1 MKRTGLMI
9 LSQSH
14 IIRLGLRQCL
24 TDLNLP
30 VKIFLAADLTTA
42 TDLYE
47 NNDIQLIIAGE
58 EFSDDPGFHQLVTS
72 GKPEGIFLF
81 SENHLPGNEQNL
93 SLFMTPVELAAKIKM
108 MLQTGKENENMSTP
122 EKELSKREK
131 EVVRLLALGAS
142 NKDIAEKLNLS
153 LHTALT
159 HRKNIIRKL
168 GIKTAAGLT
177 VFAILN
183 GMITLE
189 EANL

>member
-1 MKRTGLMI
+1 MKRTGILI

-14 IIRLGLRQCL
+14 IVRLGLRQCL
-24 TDLNLP
+24 SDLNLP
-30 VKIFLAADLTTA
+30 VKIFLAADLSSA
-42 TDLYE
+42 ADLTE

-58 EFSDDPGFHQLVTS
+58 EFINDSGFPQIASS
-72 GKPEGIFLF
+72 GKPERIFLF
-81 SENHLPGNEQNL
+81 SGKRKIRDEQNL
-93 SLFMTPVELAAKIKM
+93 SLYMTPVEVASMIKP
-108 MLQTGKENENMSTP
+108 MLQSLKEDESISSS

-177 VFAILN
+177 VYAILN

>member
-1 MKRTGLMI
+1 MKRTGILI

-14 IIRLGLRQCL
+14 IVRLGLRQCL
-24 TDLNLP
+24 SDLNLP
-30 VKIFLAADLTTA
+30 VRIFLAADLSSA
-42 TDLYE
+42 ADLTE

-58 EFSDDPGFHQLVTS
+58 EFMNDSGLSHPASS
-72 GKPEGIFLF
+72 GKPERIFLF
-81 SENHLPGNEQNL
+81 SGKRKIQDKQNL
-93 SLFMTPVELAAKIKM
+93 SLYMTPVEVASRIKPI
-108 MLQTGKENENMSTP
+108 LQSLKEDGNISSS

-142 NKDIAEKLNLS
+142 NKDIAEKLSLS

-177 VFAILN
+177 VYAILN

>member
-1 MKRTGLMI
+1 MKRTGILI

-14 IIRLGLRQCL
+14 IVRLGLRQCL
-24 TDLNLP
+24 SDLNLP
-30 VKIFLAADLTTA
+30 VKIFLATDLSSAADLT
-42 TDLYE
+42 E
-47 NNDIQLIIAGE
+47 NNDVQLIIAGE
-58 EFSDDPGFHQLVTS
+58 EFKNDSGFPQLASS
-72 GKPEGIFLF
+72 GKPEMIILR
-81 SENHLPGNEQNL
+81 SEYKYFPDGPDL
-93 SLFMTPVELAAKIKM
+93 SIYMTPVEVASRIKP
-108 MLQTGKENENMSTP
+108 MLQSLKEDLNISSS

-142 NKDIAEKLNLS
+142 NKDIAEKLSLS

-177 VFAILN
+177 VYAILN